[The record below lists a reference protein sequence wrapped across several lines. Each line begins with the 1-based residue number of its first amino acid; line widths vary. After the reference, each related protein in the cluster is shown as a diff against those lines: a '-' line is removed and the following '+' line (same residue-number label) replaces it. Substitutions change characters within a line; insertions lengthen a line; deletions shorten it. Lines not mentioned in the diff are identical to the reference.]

1 MSRMLQKAVM
11 RCFASLAV
19 MLSIAWSVTAH
30 AQSKDPIKVGFS
42 MSLTGAVAPNGRQ
55 LLTSLEIWRDD
66 VNAAGGLLGRPV
78 ELVYYDDQSMP
89 ANVPAI
95 YTKLM
100 SIDKVDLLL
109 GPYATNM
116 TAPAMP
122 IIMQANKTTIS
133 LLAIGVNRHFN
144 YDRYFSMVPISSE
157 GVAAFSRGFFELAAA
172 QNPKPTTVA
181 MVAADAEF
189 ARTAADGA
197 KENAQKHGFKII
209 YDRSYPPT
217 TTDFAPVVRAVQ
229 AANADIVFV
238 AAYPPDTVGII
249 RSAHEVG
256 LKPKMFGGTMI
267 GLLATPLKVQLGP
280 LTNNLVI
287 MESFV
292 QAPTFNFP
300 GLQEMLT
307 KYRDKAK
314 GQQIDPYGIGFAPF
328 GYAAGQILAKAVT
341 ETKGL
346 DHDKI
351 AKYIHANKFQTV
363 AGEISFGKDGEWSE
377 PRTVFTQFQDVQPN
391 DVAQFRDG
399 SKQPILWPEKYKTG
413 TMIYPYAAEKK

>member
-1 MSRMLQKAVM
+1 
-11 RCFASLAV
+11 
-19 MLSIAWSVTAH
+19 MLSIAWSVTVH
-30 AQSKDPIKVGFS
+30 AQSKDPIKIGFS

-78 ELVYYDDQSMP
+78 ELVYYDDQSTP

-100 SIDKVDLLL
+100 SVDKVDLLL

-181 MVAADAEF
+181 MIAADAEF

-197 KENAQKHGFKII
+197 KENAKKLGLKII

-238 AAYPPDTVGII
+238 AAYPPDTVGIV

-300 GLQEMLT
+300 GLQEMLA

-391 DVAQFRDG
+391 DVTQFRDG

-413 TMIYPYAAEKK
+413 TMIYPYSAEKK